1 MPAPGAPA
9 KPAPRILSMD
19 QYRGYAIFG
28 MLLVDYFG
36 NFEAS
41 LLDPETTTGITW
53 VFAHLWH
60 QLHHPHGA
68 GFTFA
73 DLIAP
78 VFMFVVGMGMRLSM
92 TRRMAKGDVHAA
104 RMGLVKRYGMII
116 MLGFTIYT
124 GYLWDALLNIGLAG
138 MLVLW
143 VVDKKPWQR
152 FAFGVGMV
160 SLYQLVCL
168 YTSYGEI
175 VHRTMKYTGET
186 MPLIW
191 KLIPIGP
198 TLLDVPINGGPLGH
212 WSWAFMMIGG
222 TLAYD
227 ILATRDR
234 RKITFRLLAWGFGLA
249 LAGLVLQ
256 SEWVGIKESWP
267 IAKNWASGSYSVWST
282 GLCFL
287 NLLLFYYICD
297 VWSWEIPNLTV
308 LGINPLAIYV
318 LQWCICESGSR
329 FINSSA
335 PWWYIFLGWAIFY
348 GVIYGTARYFYDRN
362 IFIKI

>member
-1 MPAPGAPA
+1 MSSKTAAAQPAQ
-9 KPAPRILSMD
+9 RILSMD

-36 NFEAS
+36 SYKAE
-41 LLDPETTTGITW
+41 LLEPNENSGVLW
-53 VFAHLWH
+53 VLAHFWH
-60 QLHHPHGA
+60 QIHHPHGA

-92 TRRMAKGDVHAA
+92 VRRMEKVGVKAA
-104 RMGLVKRYGMII
+104 RRDILKRYAVIV

-143 VVDKKPWQR
+143 IVDKKPWQR
-152 FAFGVGMV
+152 LAWGVGLV
-160 SLYQLVCL
+160 SLYQFVCL

-175 VHRTMKYTGET
+175 VHRSLKYTGET

-191 KLIPIGP
+191 KLIPFGP
-198 TLLDVPINGGPLGH
+198 TLLEVPINGGPLGH
-212 WSWAFMMIGG
+212 WSWALMMIGG
-222 TLAYD
+222 TIAYD
-227 ILATRDR
+227 ILATKDR
-234 RKITFRLLAWGFGLA
+234 RKITLNFLAWGVILAVVGLA
-249 LAGLVLQ
+249 LQAEWPGL
-256 SEWVGIKESWP
+256 KEAWP
-267 IAKNWASGSYSVWST
+267 IAKSWASASYAFWAT

-287 NLLLFYYICD
+287 NLLLFYYVCD
-297 VWSWEIPNLTV
+297 VWGWEIPNLTV

-318 LQWCICESGSR
+318 LQWCICETGNR
-329 FINSSA
+329 FIDENA
-335 PWWYIFLGWAIFY
+335 GWVYIFTGWLIFY
-348 GVIYGTARYFYDRN
+348 GVCYGIARYLYEKK
-362 IFIKI
+362 IYIKI

>member
-1 MPAPGAPA
+1 MSTPLDSA
-9 KPAPRILSMD
+9 KPTSRILSMD

-36 NFEAS
+36 SYDAN
-41 LLDPETTTGITW
+41 LLDPEKSTGLVW
-53 VFAHLWH
+53 LLAHLWH
-60 QLHHPHGA
+60 QVHHPHGA

-92 TRRMAKGDVHAA
+92 ARRIEKVGLKEA
-104 RMGLVKRYGMII
+104 RMGLVKRYAVII

-152 FAFGVGMV
+152 LAFGVGTV
-160 SLYQLVCL
+160 SLYQFVCL

-175 VHRTMKYTGET
+175 VHRTTNYTDAT

-191 KLIPIGP
+191 KLIPFGP
-198 TLLDVPINGGPLGH
+198 TLLECPINGGPLGH
-212 WSWAFMMIGG
+212 WSWALMMIGG
-222 TLAYD
+222 TIAYD
-227 ILATRDR
+227 ILATKDQ
-234 RKITFRLLAWGFGLA
+234 RKITLNFLAWGLGLA
-249 LAGLVLQ
+249 IVGLVLQ
-256 SEWVGIKESWP
+256 SEWVGIKEAWP
-267 IAKNWASGSYSVWST
+267 ISKNWTSAPYAYWAT

-297 VWSWEIPNLTV
+297 IWGWEIPNLTI
-308 LGINPLAIYV
+308 LGLNPLAIYV
-318 LQWCICESGSR
+318 LQWCICESGNR

-335 PWWYIFLGWAIFY
+335 PWSYIFIGWIIFY
-348 GVIYGTARYFYDRN
+348 GVIYGTARYFYEKN
-362 IFIKI
+362 IIIKI